1 MKSNTFHSKSSLVL
15 ALAFMALLFNACR
28 KSSSSMEVAP
38 NYKLDCV
45 VGYYIAT
52 DTMLKN
58 NSFPSTVYD
67 TSYQTIS
74 FNVSA
79 RSSCMVQFDNILSD
93 QVSYTCKCYKWD
105 TVCTSYEYYTSSNP
119 SSYSYPGSN
128 TYKVVV
134 RFKGDTMYY
143 STNSNVDRTMHKGT
157 AIKR

>member
-1 MKSNTFHSKSSLVL
+1 MS
-15 ALAFMALLFNACR
+15 LLFNACR
-28 KSSSSMEVAP
+28 KSSSCMEVVP
-38 NYKLDCV
+38 DYKIDRV

-52 DTMLKN
+52 DTMVKN

-143 STNSNVDRTMHKGT
+143 STSSNVDRTIHKGT